1 MSTLRTL
8 RMNRALSLFD
18 LARLTE
24 LPARRLA
31 EAECGLRP
39 LAWEECEQLA
49 FIFGIRPSE
58 IAPPIQAIQVIPWPQ
73 PLTQAAPAL
82 FSLTLAATLASA
94 AIQGE
99 LPHFN
104 LPLPP
109 EPVRTAQML
118 SSLSPRSGQQAA
130 QLGLAVPVAP
140 PDAISPALLLQPT
153 PPEPV
158 PPAFWLDEAGPRGC
172 PLQPSNGTVVITQGY
187 GVGSHAPAEVW
198 GAVDLAVDSD
208 GDGYAEPGATWYTP
222 VVATH
227 GGVVEVELESYPAG
241 NHVWVRDAASGWRT
255 GYSHLA
261 IVTVISGQQVRPGEV
276 IGMVGSS
283 GVSSGPHLDYQVW
296 RGETNV
302 DPTGL
307 VGRHTK

>member
-1 MSTLRTL
+1 MSALRTL
-8 RMNRALSLFD
+8 RMNRAISLFD
-18 LARLTE
+18 LARLAD

-31 EAECGLRP
+31 EAEYGVRP

-49 FIFGIRPSE
+49 LILGIRPNE
-58 IAPPIQAIQVIPWPQ
+58 LAPPIPANQVLHWPQ
-73 PLTQAAPAL
+73 PMSQAAPAL
-82 FSLTLAATLASA
+82 FTLTLVATLASA
-94 AIQGE
+94 ALQGE
-99 LPHFN
+99 LPHIHRR
-104 LPLPP
+104 LPIQ
-109 EPVRTAQML
+109 PVRAAQIL
-118 SSLSPRSGQQAA
+118 ASLSPRSGQQAA
-130 QLGLAVPVAP
+130 QFAVAGPQAAP
-140 PDAISPALLLQPT
+140 ETPSPALLLRPT

-158 PPAFWLDEAGPRGC
+158 PPAFWLSAEGPRGC
-172 PLQPSNGTVVITQGY
+172 PLQPSSGTVVITQEY
-187 GVGSHAPAEVW
+187 GVGSHAPTEVL
-198 GAVDLAVDSD
+198 GAVDLAVDGD

-227 GGVVEVELESYPAG
+227 AGVVEVDLESYPAG
-241 NHVWVRDAASGWRT
+241 NHVWVRDGASGWQT

-296 RGETNV
+296 RGEQNV

-307 VGRHTK
+307 VER